1 MSSSYKYRQ
10 GLGSTGAYQVSGRPY
25 ITGSVVEGAAG
36 SGAEEVHI
44 RFPNVVK
51 SLTFACT
58 GASGTACRFHF
69 DSIKDSSNVGGSHG
83 PGTHFVPVFATTAT
97 ANHVQTF
104 QGKFTELFVSNL
116 SNNQTGFILYAELTS
131 IPVTEM
137 FELTGS
143 GINEGP

>member
-1 MSSSYKYRQ
+1 MTKNLQKNAKFYECKKCAFISSNRRNYEVHLTTRKHREMTLNDEKLANLAKMHVCECGNSYKYRQ

-69 DSIKDSSNVGGSHG
+69 DSIKDSSNVGGHQFPLLG
-83 PGTHFVPVFATTAT
+83 RLQAG
-97 ANHVQTF
+97 
-104 QGKFTELFVSNL
+104 
-116 SNNQTGFILYAELTS
+116 
-131 IPVTEM
+131 
-137 FELTGS
+137 
-143 GINEGP
+143 